1 MTRLLV
7 EVPAAG
13 REEVSSEREESV
25 LDVLVL
31 TQCRSVSGVAG
42 RFAGTEVSLREK
54 TEENIIKSER
64 FLKGSERGRGK
75 GQKTTAS
82 WTEVVLERE

>member
-7 EVPAAG
+7 DVPAAG

-31 TQCRSVSGVAG
+31 TRCRSVSGVAG

-54 TEENIIKSER
+54 TETEENIIKER
-64 FLKGSERGRGK
+64 MFSKRIG
-75 GQKTTAS
+75 
-82 WTEVVLERE
+82 ERERESTKNDGVVD